1 MLTLIDAGR
10 VLLNFVLYGFGFL
23 LGARLLYWGHA
34 RPALMCAAFL
44 VASVL
49 IGFWSKWWTVV
60 IPAGLGFLW
69 GVGVLKWAIHLTDT
83 GGEYAPPM
91 SQYLFNP
98 AKSEAIWS
106 LVAAGAAGVGW
117 WISALL
123 RSRRRIG
130 PAATPPVGR

>member
-1 MLTLIDAGR
+1 MRILIEAGR
-10 VLLNFVLYGFGFL
+10 ALLNFLLYGFGFL